1 MSLGVFM
8 TDKDMLGRFG
18 VVAREDA
25 LKKLEEQFPLPFLAS
40 DKISISAALGRVLA
54 EDIIS
59 AEDLPEFNRSTMD
72 GFAVRS
78 QDTFGA
84 TEGRPAYLTVV
95 GDSIMGTLPDRVLSK
110 GEAMRIATG
119 GALPQGADAVVMLE
133 YTQFMDS
140 AGIEVVKPVAP
151 LENVIQIG
159 DDIRKGETVL
169 SRGHRVRPQDMSALA
184 SLGITCIKVFAK
196 PQVAIVST
204 GNEIIPADSASVPG
218 RIRDSNSYNLEGL
231 ITEAGCIPAKK
242 GIIPDDYCL
251 LRKALEEA
259 MSDAAL
265 ILMTG
270 GSSVGTAD
278 LTAKVIHDIGRPGV
292 LVHGVAVRPG
302 KPLIIGLVQKEKTSA
317 LIPVFG
323 LPGHPVAVNICF
335 ELFVKPV
342 LVRLTGEVPPPALE
356 GISPYRTVMA
366 RLARSIASK
375 PGRED
380 HVRVTLEKRED
391 GLWARPIFG
400 ASGLITTLVKAVGTV
415 VVPVNKIG
423 IETGEEVE
431 VRLF

>member
-1 MSLGVFM
+1 
-8 TDKDMLGRFG
+8 
-18 VVAREDA
+18 
-25 LKKLEEQFPLPFLAS
+25 
-40 DKISISAALGRVLA
+40 
-54 EDIIS
+54 
-59 AEDLPEFNRSTMD
+59 
-72 GFAVRS
+72 
-78 QDTFGA
+78 
-84 TEGRPAYLTVV
+84 
-95 GDSIMGTLPDRVLSK
+95 
-110 GEAMRIATG
+110 
-119 GALPQGADAVVMLE
+119 
-133 YTQFMDS
+133 
-140 AGIEVVKPVAP
+140 
-151 LENVIQIG
+151 
-159 DDIRKGETVL
+159 
-169 SRGHRVRPQDMSALA
+169 
-184 SLGITCIKVFAK
+184 
-196 PQVAIVST
+196 
-204 GNEIIPADSASVPG
+204 
-218 RIRDSNSYNLEGL
+218 
-231 ITEAGCIPAKK
+231 
-242 GIIPDDYCL
+242 
-251 LRKALEEA
+251 

-335 ELFVKPV
+335 ELFVKPI
-342 LVRLTGEVPPPALE
+342 LVRLTGEIPHPALE
-356 GISPYRTVMA
+356 GISPYRTVKA
-366 RLARSIASK
+366 RLERSIASK

>member
-1 MSLGVFM
+1 M
-8 TDKDMLGRFG
+8 TIKDMLGRSG

-25 LKKLEEQFPLPFLAS
+25 LKKLEGQFSIPVFAVEE
-40 DKISISAALGRVLA
+40 ISISQALGRVLS
-54 EDIIS
+54 EEIIS
-59 AEDLPEFNRSTMD
+59 PEDLPEFNRSTMD

-78 QDTFGA
+78 ADTFGA
-84 TEGRPAYLTVV
+84 TEGRAAYLAVV
-95 GDSIMGTLPDRVLSK
+95 GDSVMGSVPDRTLSK

-119 GALPQGADAVVMLE
+119 GALPKGSDAVVMIE
-133 YTQFMDS
+133 YTHPVDATS
-140 AGIEVVKPVAP
+140 IEVVKPVAP

-159 DDIRKGETVL
+159 DDIRKGEAVL

-184 SLGITCIKVFAK
+184 SLGITRIKIFEK
-196 PQVAIVST
+196 PKIGIIST
-204 GNEIIPADSASVPG
+204 GNEIVPADSVPAPG

-231 ITEAGCIPAKK
+231 IIHAGGQPVKK
-242 GIIPDDYCL
+242 GIIPDEYAL
-251 LRKALEEA
+251 LRKTLLETVSECALV
-259 MSDAAL
+259 
-265 ILMTG
+265 LMTG
-270 GSSVGTAD
+270 GSSVGAAD
-278 LTAKVIHDIGRPGV
+278 LTAAVINDIGRPGV

-302 KPLIIGLVQKEKTSA
+302 KPLIIGVVKNERTSA
-317 LIPVFG
+317 QVPVFG

-335 ELFVKPV
+335 ELFVKPI
-342 LVRLTGEVPPPALE
+342 LARLTGEVPHPALE
-356 GISPYRTVMA
+356 GVSPYRTVKA

-380 HVRVTLEKRED
+380 HVRVALEKRED